1 MSTWVRFDAYI
12 TSGRDWIG
20 SERKRDLPHQP
31 DHAGPSWLP
40 PVRDGVG
47 GKKWKCHAI
56 HDRPSTGKHI
66 IDAVRDANT
75 SSVRA
80 EVVVVDQPW
89 RQIPMIRNS

>member
-1 MSTWVRFDAYI
+1 MGAT
-12 TSGRDWIG
+12 G
-20 SERKRDLPHQP
+20 SEAKEKGTVPRQP

-40 PVRDGVG
+40 AVRDGV

-89 RQIPMIRNS
+89 RQNPNDPEFLKGPSSSQSLISR